1 MEIDDYEAS
10 LLEKINELE
19 DNLMECEML
28 LQEALNDST
37 GKFTDIIK
45 G

>member
-1 MEIDDYEAS
+1 MLNELMGLDNQGMEIDDYEAS

-28 LQEALNDST
+28 LQ
-37 GKFTDIIK
+37 
-45 G
+45 